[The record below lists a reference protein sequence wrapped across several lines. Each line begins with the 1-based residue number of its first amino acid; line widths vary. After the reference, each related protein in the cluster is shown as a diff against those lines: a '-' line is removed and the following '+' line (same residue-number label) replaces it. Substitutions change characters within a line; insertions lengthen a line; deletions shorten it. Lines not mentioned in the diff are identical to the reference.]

1 MKNFLTVMV
10 FVLIAPLCA
19 FAENLF
25 FAADMERIEHRFNTG
40 GSDAFAA
47 EGGASRGADIWKL
60 GGHFEGEYS
69 YGENTWESAELQ
81 VRFSVPVS
89 LFADAYAG
97 LRHDV
102 RPLPARSYF
111 TAGVGGL
118 APYFIET
125 DAGLFVSEK
134 GNISVRLEAETDLLI
149 TQRLV
154 LQLSAEAN
162 AAFGD
167 DERIGVGAGLAS
179 TETGLRLRYEIVR
192 DIAPYVGINYERKW
206 EKTRRLAENDKERDS
221 FSLLAGL
228 KLSY

>member
-1 MKNFLTVMV
+1 MV
-10 FVLIAPLCA
+10 FVLIAPWCA

-25 FAADMERIEHRFNTG
+25 FAADMEQIEHRFKTG
-40 GSDAFAA
+40 GADAFAT
-47 EGGASRGADIWKL
+47 EGGASLGADRWKL

-69 YGENTWESAELQ
+69 HGENIWESAELQ
-81 VRFSVPVS
+81 ARFSAPVS
-89 LFADAYAG
+89 VFADAYAG
-97 LRHDV
+97 FRHDV
-102 RPLPARSYF
+102 RPVPARSYF
-111 TAGVGGL
+111 MAGVSGL

-125 DAGLFVSEK
+125 DAGMFVSEK

-192 DIAPYVGINYERKW
+192 DIAPYVGINHERKW
-206 EKTRRLAENDKERDS
+206 EKTRRLAAKNDEERDS
-221 FSLLAGL
+221 FSLLVGL